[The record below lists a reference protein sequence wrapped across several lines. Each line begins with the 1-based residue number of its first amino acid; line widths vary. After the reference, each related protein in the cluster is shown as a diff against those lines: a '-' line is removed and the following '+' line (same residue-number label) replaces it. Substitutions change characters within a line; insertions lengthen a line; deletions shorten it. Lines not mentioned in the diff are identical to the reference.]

1 MNNKS
6 ITILFPIHGLVPR
19 GGLKVAYEYANR
31 LCRDGYNV
39 HIVYPALPFMG
50 KQSLIS
56 RIKYSLK
63 FIVYRFFIG
72 YSCRKWFP
80 LYDNV
85 QEHYLYSL
93 DYKYVPKT
101 DYYIATAVETAIFL
115 NTYKIPDKNK
125 LYLIQD
131 FENWRFSDKIVKET
145 YNFGFKNIV
154 ISNWLAEIVKETG
167 ADYTLIKNGFD
178 FDCFK
183 MDIPI
188 NKKNRFKVAMM
199 FSTQQRKGCNYGFE
213 ALEIVKNNYPE
224 LSVSIFGVHPEPQQ
238 LPNYCT
244 YYRNPNRECL
254 NRIYNESAIF
264 LAPSIKEGWG
274 LPIGEAMICGCAV
287 VCTENKG
294 FREMAENRV
303 TALMSPTRDSQSL
316 AENIICLIEDDDLR
330 KTIARRGCDN
340 IKKFKWDDSYR
351 LLKQLLGDDTP

>member
-1 MNNKS
+1 MNIKS

-50 KQSLIS
+50 EQSLIS
-56 RIKYSLK
+56 RIKYGLK

-80 LYDNV
+80 LYDKV

-101 DYYIATAVETAIFL
+101 DYYIATAVETAMFL
-115 NTYKIPDKNK
+115 KTYKIPNKYK

-131 FENWRFSDKIVKET
+131 FENWRVSDKIVKGT
-145 YNFGFKNIV
+145 YNFGFRNIV
-154 ISNWLAEIVKETG
+154 ISSWLAELVKETG

-178 FDCFK
+178 FEYFK

-188 NKKNRFKVAMM
+188 KKKNRFKVAMM
-199 FSTQQRKGCNYGFE
+199 FSTQQRKGCQYGFE
-213 ALEIVKNNYPE
+213 ALEIVKKNYPE
-224 LSVSIFGVHPEPQQ
+224 LKVSLFGVHPEPQQ
-238 LPNYCT
+238 LPSDCT

-254 NRIYNESAIF
+254 NHIYNESAIF
-264 LAPSIKEGWG
+264 LAPSLEEGWG
-274 LPIGEAMICGCAV
+274 LPVGEAMICGCAV
-287 VCTENKG
+287 VCTDNKG
-294 FREMAENRV
+294 FREMAEDGV
-303 TALMSPTRDSQSL
+303 SALMSPIRDAQSL
-316 AENIICLIEDDDLR
+316 AENIMRLIRDDEFRIRL
-330 KTIARRGCDN
+330 AEQGHDN
-340 IKKFKWDDSYR
+340 IRQFSWDVSYQKLKA
-351 LLKQLLGDDTP
+351 LL